1 MKKVLLV
8 FIILF
13 YFQNQQAQ
21 SVDPLASKDLES
33 QNKWVDSIYNKLSI
47 DDRLHNCPV
56 GLWGFVIHRTLAF
69 GSIGNGWGFLL
80 LQDKG
85 NGLYI

>member
-1 MKKVLLV
+1 MKKVLIV
-8 FIILF
+8 FIILL

-47 DDRLHNCPV
+47 DEKIGQLFFVQATGNKTNNSENCTM
-56 GLWGFVIHRTLAF
+56 RTKRYY
-69 GSIGNGWGFLL
+69 
-80 LQDKG
+80 QQ
-85 NGLYI
+85 